1 MKALHLT
8 GFPPLFARA
17 TPWRLLRGF
26 FPSYGIALM
35 TSILALGLARLTRDA
50 TGVFD
55 LSLFLGAVMISAW
68 FGGRSVGLAA
78 ALLCT
83 FFWDLFFIPPPGILN
98 ISDWN
103 EALELGS
110 FLLSALALT
119 LLTST
124 LRAYL
129 DRTEADQKHFLTLV
143 DAFHAIIWEAEQRAP
158 DEPVRFTFVNGAA
171 TAILGYPA
179 DRWINERDFLLHHAK
194 PEDLDLARSLL
205 RSVQPV
211 TTEELRIV
219 SAGGA
224 PVWVQAVVLSIPL
237 RRPHARRIRG
247 IMVDITD
254 RKQAEEAQR
263 LLVEVT
269 AAVGKARDWS
279 EAISLSLKTI
289 CAVKDWNVGQAWLA
303 EEPHGEL
310 ACSPDSFSTADLSG
324 FVRACR
330 ELRFAKGSGVLGRA
344 WDKGQ
349 PVWISDVSSDP
360 TFLRAPAA
368 KQAGLRSGFF
378 FPLKLGSRTSAVLE
392 FFSRE
397 PLATP
402 DRHFLG
408 ALERLGSHLNAIFER
423 IQADQERLRWAEHEQ
438 AAQRRAGFLAD
449 AGAMLD
455 ASLDYATTLSNVAHL
470 AITHLAD
477 WCVVDILGEDQVIR
491 RLATAH
497 ADPAKEEWARQYLQR
512 FPMSA
517 DAAFGPG
524 HVIRTGQ
531 AELFPDVTEDLLM
544 QASRNPEHLKILQEL
559 APRSAMVIPLRARRR
574 TLGAITFVSTQPGR
588 RYDSEDFFTAQAL
601 AERAALAIDNARLYR
616 ESQDAIRLREEFLSI
631 ASHELKTP
639 LTALH
644 LYLQSTR
651 RTGKVPSEL
660 LERLERQGDR
670 LAQLINQLLD
680 VSRITSGQL
689 KLDRS
694 PVDLSDLVR
703 VVVERFRETL
713 DRQKVAIDVEAPRP
727 AVGQWDRARLEQ
739 VVTNLLSNAIK
750 YGAGNPIRLRVYEE
764 GETVRLVVEDQGIG
778 MGPEQQ
784 KGIFRAFGRAVSP
797 RHYSG
802 LGLGLYIVRQIVEAH
817 GGTIRV
823 KSRPG
828 SGTTFT
834 LMLPRLPKE

>member
-1 MKALHLT
+1 
-8 GFPPLFARA
+8 
-17 TPWRLLRGF
+17 
-26 FPSYGIALM
+26 
-35 TSILALGLARLTRDA
+35 
-50 TGVFD
+50 
-55 LSLFLGAVMISAW
+55 
-68 FGGRSVGLAA
+68 
-78 ALLCT
+78 
-83 FFWDLFFIPPPGILN
+83 
-98 ISDWN
+98 
-103 EALELGS
+103 
-110 FLLSALALT
+110 
-119 LLTST
+119 
-124 LRAYL
+124 
-129 DRTEADQKHFLTLV
+129 
-143 DAFHAIIWEAEQRAP
+143 
-158 DEPVRFTFVNGAA
+158 
-171 TAILGYPA
+171 
-179 DRWINERDFLLHHAK
+179 
-194 PEDLDLARSLL
+194 
-205 RSVQPV
+205 
-211 TTEELRIV
+211 
-219 SAGGA
+219 
-224 PVWVQAVVLSIPL
+224 
-237 RRPHARRIRG
+237 
-247 IMVDITD
+247 
-254 RKQAEEAQR
+254 
-263 LLVEVT
+263 
-269 AAVGKARDWS
+269 
-279 EAISLSLKTI
+279 
-289 CAVKDWNVGQAWLA
+289 
-303 EEPHGEL
+303 
-310 ACSPDSFSTADLSG
+310 
-324 FVRACR
+324 
-330 ELRFAKGSGVLGRA
+330 
-344 WDKGQ
+344 
-349 PVWISDVSSDP
+349 
-360 TFLRAPAA
+360 
-368 KQAGLRSGFF
+368 
-378 FPLKLGSRTSAVLE
+378 
-392 FFSRE
+392 
-397 PLATP
+397 
-402 DRHFLG
+402 
-408 ALERLGSHLNAIFER
+408 
-423 IQADQERLRWAEHEQ
+423 
-438 AAQRRAGFLAD
+438 
-449 AGAMLD
+449 MLD